1 MIETALLVIHI
12 VAGSMALLAAVI
24 PVVTKKGGTN
34 HVRAGRVYAA
44 AMSIVFVTA
53 LPLAVLGADTFLLII
68 AVFSFYLVFAGW
80 RFARNRRGKPLP
92 IDWTA
97 TSIMAATGLAM
108 WLYGTFIGLSG
119 DTQWVVLL
127 IFGAIA
133 IALSLADARYHLKW
147 SDSVAT
153 RIQRHLTNMLAGTI
167 ATITAVAVVNVDFE
181 PAWVVWVAPTAA
193 ITPLIVWWNI
203 KIARLRMRP
212 T

>member
-1 MIETALLVIHI
+1 MIETTLLVIHI
-12 VAGSMALLAAVI
+12 VAGSTALLAAVI

-34 HVRAGRVYAA
+34 HVRAGRAYAA

-53 LPLAVLGADTFLLII
+53 LPLAILRADTFLLII

-80 RFARNRRGKPLP
+80 RFARNRGGKPLW

-108 WLYGTFIGLSG
+108 WIYGAVIGLSG
-119 DTQWVVLL
+119 DTQWVVLF
-127 IFGAIA
+127 IFGTIA
-133 IALSLADARYHLKW
+133 IALSLADARYHHKW

-167 ATITAVAVVNVDFE
+167 ATVTAVAVVNVDFE

-203 KIARLRMRP
+203 KIARLRTRP
-212 T
+212 I